1 MKNINSKNKN
11 FMLLTIISLLMS
23 LISLGAFNHV
33 VTKTY
38 FTVEGKV
45 IYKGYFISKKSSI
58 TYVARM
64 QYINYVTSEFY
75 GITVIPT
82 DTTNYNTFN
91 KELKNTEYEKYEVGK
106 TYKFRVCDSN
116 IKKVSSTYDVL
127 APILIIV
134 LIIGIIL
141 FFTFAL
147 IAYAK
152 FKYNY

>member
-1 MKNINSKNKN
+1 MKKINSKNKN
-11 FMLLTIISLLMS
+11 FILLTIISLLIS
-23 LISLGAFNHV
+23 LISLGIFNYV

-45 IYKGYFISKKSSI
+45 TYKGYFTHNMPVIN
-58 TYVARM
+58 YVARM
-64 QYINYVTSEFY
+64 QMITYIPTEIY
-75 GITVIPT
+75 GITVVPT
-82 DTTNYNTFN
+82 DTTNYNTFC

-106 TYKFRVCDSN
+106 IYKFRVCDNN

-134 LIIGIIL
+134 LIISIIL
-141 FFTFAL
+141 FFIFAL

>member
-1 MKNINSKNKN
+1 MKKISSKRKN

-23 LISLGAFNHV
+23 LISLGGFNHV

-45 IYKGYFISKKSSI
+45 IYKGYF
-58 TYVARM
+58 THTMPVVNHVARM
-64 QYINYVTSEFY
+64 QMITYIPTEIYGVT
-75 GITVIPT
+75 VVPT
-82 DTTNYNTFN
+82 DTTNYNTFC
-91 KELKNTEYEKYEVGK
+91 KELKNTEYKKYEVGK

-116 IKKVSSTYDVL
+116 IKKVSSTYDVM
-127 APILIIV
+127 APIFIIV

-147 IAYAK
+147 ITYAK